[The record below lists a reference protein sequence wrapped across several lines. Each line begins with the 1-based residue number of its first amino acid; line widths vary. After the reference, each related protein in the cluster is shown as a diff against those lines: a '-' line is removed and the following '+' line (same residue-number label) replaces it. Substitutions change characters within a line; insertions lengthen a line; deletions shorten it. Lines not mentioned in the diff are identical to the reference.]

1 MKSQVHSY
9 KSQVKDG
16 RSAVNGF
23 RFVAAFCFLFV
34 AFGLLTRDLASAE
47 GQPQTQNS
55 QSLPALQGAGTAPQP
70 ATVEEGLNQR
80 MALDLRDLDIVDTL
94 KFLAM
99 KGGIN
104 IIAGKD
110 VSGRVS
116 LFLKN
121 VTVKDALDIILLAN
135 NLAYEKRGDILYVM
149 SEPEYKLAHGANF
162 KDTRKVKI
170 FNLKYAKPD
179 SVFKALDTLKS
190 EIGKII
196 VDEESGTVV
205 IMDTPEKIVEMERV
219 IADLDGVSS
228 TKTFSLQYAKAE
240 EIQPILSSR
249 LDAKKTGIV
258 SLDKRDNQ
266 IIITAFPER
275 MKEAE
280 EIIKGMD
287 KKTKQVLLE
296 AKILKVVL
304 SDKFAMGVDWSKVL
318 SGISKGSVTL
328 AETYPFP
335 ISSTLFPSVSSNFF
349 KIAGGAATGGA
360 GNYSVI
366 LKALQEFGETR
377 NLSSPSIAVTNGQE
391 AKITVGTS
399 QAYVTTT
406 IATGST
412 TSSTAAQVTFLDVGV
427 VLTVTPTINDEGFV
441 TMKIKPEVSSVDST
455 LTYKIAADV
464 DNTVPIVART
474 TAETNV
480 MVKDGTT
487 IIIGG
492 LRKDE
497 KIKTVVKM
505 PLLGDIPFL
514 GALFRKTQDSL
525 EKDEIVVFITPHI
538 ISGDVPAADTTAK
551 PKDTRGY
558 E

>member
-1 MKSQVHSY
+1 MKPQVHSY
-9 KSQVKDG
+9 KSQVKDD
-16 RSAVNGF
+16 GF
-23 RFVAAFCFLFV
+23 AAAFFFLFV
-34 AFGLLTRDLASAE
+34 ACGLLTHGLACAE

-55 QSLPALQGAGTAPQP
+55 QSSPALQGAGTTPQP
-70 ATVEEGLNQR
+70 ATVEEGLNQL

-121 VTVKDALDIILLAN
+121 VTIKDALDIILLAN

-149 SEPEYKLAHGANF
+149 TEAEYKLAHGTNF

-205 IMDTPEKIVEMERV
+205 IMDTPEKIMEMERV
-219 IADLDGVSS
+219 IADLDEASI

-240 EIQPILSSR
+240 DIQPILSSR
-249 LDAKKTGIV
+249 LDAKKTGSV
-258 SLDKRDNQ
+258 SVDKRDNQ
-266 IIITAFPER
+266 IIITALPER

-280 EIIKGMD
+280 KIIKGMD

-296 AKILKVVL
+296 AKILKVIL
-304 SDKFAMGVDWSKVL
+304 SDKFDMGVDWSKVL
-318 SGISKGSVTL
+318 SGVSKGAVTL

-335 ISSTLFPSVSSNFF
+335 STTPNFF
-349 KIAGGAATGGA
+349 KIAGGLATGGA
-360 GNYSVI
+360 GDYSVI

-377 NLSSPSIAVTNGQE
+377 NLSSPSIMVTNGQE
-391 AKITVGTS
+391 AKIHVGTS

-412 TSSTAAQVTFLDVGV
+412 TSSTAAQVTFMDVGV
-427 VLTVTPTINDEGFV
+427 ELTVTPLINDDGYV

-455 LTYKIAADV
+455 LTYKIAVDV

-474 TAETNV
+474 IAETNV

-497 KIKTVVKM
+497 KIKTVDKM
-505 PLLGDIPFL
+505 PFLGDIPFL
-514 GALFRKTQDSL
+514 GAAFRKTHDAI

-538 ISGDVPAADTTAK
+538 ISGDVSVADTTAK
-551 PKDTRGY
+551 PKDIRRY

>member
-1 MKSQVHSY
+1 MSKLAGKWVY
-9 KSQVKDG
+9 G
-16 RSAVNGF
+16 CTG
-23 RFVAAFCFLFV
+23 AFFFLF
-34 AFGLLTRDLASAE
+34 AACGLLAPGLSYAE

-55 QSLPALQGAGTAPQP
+55 QAAVLQGTGTPPQP

-149 SEPEYKLAHGANF
+149 TEAEYKLAHGANF

-205 IMDTPEKIVEMERV
+205 IMDTPEKITQMEQ
-219 IADLDGVSS
+219 IITDLDEVSS
-228 TKTFSLQYAKAE
+228 TKTFSLQYARAE
-240 EIQPILSSR
+240 DIQSILSSR
-249 LDAKKTGIV
+249 LDAKKTGSV
-258 SLDKRDNQ
+258 SIDKRDNQ
-266 IIITAFPER
+266 IIITALPER

-296 AKILKVVL
+296 AKILKVIL
-304 SDKFAMGVDWSKVL
+304 SDKFDMGVDWSKVL
-318 SGISKGSVTL
+318 SSISKGSVTL

-335 ISSTLFPSVSSNFF
+335 STTTNFL
-349 KIAGGAATGGA
+349 KIVGGAATGGA

-377 NLSSPSIAVTNGQE
+377 NLSSPSIMVTDGQE
-391 AKITVGTS
+391 AKIHVGTS

-427 VLTVTPTINDEGFV
+427 ELKVTPLINDEGFV

-455 LTYKIAADV
+455 LTYKLAVDV
-464 DNTVPIVART
+464 ENTVPIVART

-497 KIKTVVKM
+497 KIKTVDKI
-505 PLLGDIPFL
+505 PFLGDIPFL
-514 GALFRKTQDSL
+514 GAAFRKTHDAL

-538 ISGDVPAADTTAK
+538 ISGDVPAADATVK